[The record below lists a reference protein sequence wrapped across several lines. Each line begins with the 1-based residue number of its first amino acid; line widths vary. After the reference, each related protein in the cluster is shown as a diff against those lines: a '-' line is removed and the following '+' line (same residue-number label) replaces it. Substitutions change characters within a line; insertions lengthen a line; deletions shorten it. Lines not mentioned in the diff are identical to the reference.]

1 MQHDLEEIREVS
13 TQLSQIKKKHDDTKR
28 TVIQKEAELDAIK
41 EEIKN
46 LGIQSTLA
54 EGPAFAVQ
62 SRLEQLNFQHEAT
75 LGKIDEE
82 NLTQAT
88 YQYML
93 VRLERDFIATKIK
106 STELDASI
114 KSKQGILDLENSKQR
129 KTKEERL

>member
-62 SRLEQLNFQHEAT
+62 SRLEQLNF
-75 LGKIDEE
+75 
-82 NLTQAT
+82 
-88 YQYML
+88 
-93 VRLERDFIATKIK
+93 
-106 STELDASI
+106 
-114 KSKQGILDLENSKQR
+114 
-129 KTKEERL
+129 